1 MYCSQCGG
9 TNDDSLRYCRT
20 CGLDLEEYRRQWQEG
35 QGQGQGQGQD
45 QTPPQQTP
53 PGGQYRQGYAQGPQQ
68 DYQRAQPPYPYQTQP
83 YSNQYYQQP
92 QYGYGYGNVERI
104 PSYMAWAIITLI
116 LCFWPTGIAAVVY
129 ASRVGDRLAIGDIAG
144 AREASRKA
152 KMWSWISFG
161 IALAGV
167 VIAII
172 FSILVAAVS
181 FNSIY

>member
-1 MYCSQCGG
+1 
-9 TNDDSLRYCRT
+9 
-20 CGLDLEEYRRQWQEG
+20 
-35 QGQGQGQGQD
+35 
-45 QTPPQQTP
+45 
-53 PGGQYRQGYAQGPQQ
+53 
-68 DYQRAQPPYPYQTQP
+68 
-83 YSNQYYQQP
+83 
-92 QYGYGYGNVERI
+92 
-104 PSYMAWAIITLI
+104 MAWAIITLI

-172 FSILVAAVS
+172 FSIFVAAVS

>member
-1 MYCSQCGG
+1 MYCPQCGG

-20 CGLDLEEYRRQWQEG
+20 CGFDLEEYRRQWQEG
-35 QGQGQGQGQD
+35 QA
-45 QTPPQQTP
+45 QTPPQHTT
-53 PGGQYRQGYAQGPQQ
+53 PGGQQYQQGYARGPQQ
-68 DYQRAQPPYPYQTQP
+68 GYQSTQPPSSYQPQP

-92 QYGYGYGNVERI
+92 QYGYGYGNVERV
-104 PSYMAWAIITLI
+104 PSHMAWAIITLI

-172 FSILVAAVS
+172 FSIFVAAVS